1 MRAPTGLVS
10 LVFRNPDAIHRF
22 SIGDWDRLVGQAR
35 ETGLLA
41 RLHALLQQEGL
52 DASIPAVAR
61 WHFEVATALAK
72 SHQSRVRRELGRLC
86 SLLTGLN
93 PLIVLK
99 GAAYLAADLS
109 AARGRAIDEIDLLV
123 PSERLD
129 EVESTLGRAGWH
141 AVDLPDYDQRYY
153 RRWKIDAPRQQHL
166 GCSTVL
172 NIYLAIVPDAARFRP
187 DAAKLCRSAAEV
199 PCFPGFAVLS
209 AKDRILHAATLLC
222 HDDGL
227 PNGLRDLSDLDLLL
241 RQGSAEADFW
251 SHLLTRAEEMELS
264 RPLFYALRYA
274 RHFFGTP
281 VPDEVRDHLA
291 SASPSTATLK
301 LMDAIYTRMLEP
313 TQHSRMDALT
323 PLARHAAYLR
333 AHWLRRPPRS
343 LLPHLLHKILLS
355 PYQRDPKPA

>member
-10 LVFRNPDAIHRF
+10 LVFRDPGAIHRF
-22 SIGDWDRLVGQAR
+22 SIGDWDRAVRQAR

-52 DASIPAVAR
+52 DASIPAVAH
-61 WHFEVATALAK
+61 WHFEVATALAI
-72 SHQSRVRRELGRLC
+72 SHQCRGRRELRRLC
-86 SLLTGLN
+86 ALLAGPD

-109 AARGRAIDEIDLLV
+109 AARGRTIDEIDLLV
-123 PSERLD
+123 PSERRD
-129 EVESTLGRAGWH
+129 EVESTLRRADWH

-153 RRWKIDAPRQQHL
+153 RRWKIDAPRRQHL
-166 GCSTVL
+166 VCSTAI

-187 DAAKLCRSAAEV
+187 DAATLCRSATAV
-199 PCFPGFAVLS
+199 PGFPGFAVLS
-209 AKDRILHAATLLC
+209 AKDRVLHAATLLC

-227 PNGLRDLSDLDLLL
+227 QNGLRDLSDLDLLL
-241 RQGSAEADFW
+241 REAATEADFW
-251 SHLLTRAEEMELS
+251 SQLVTRAEEMELG

-281 VPDEVRDHLA
+281 VPDEVRDHLT
-291 SASPSTATLK
+291 SASPSVATLK
-301 LMDAIYTRMLEP
+301 LMDAIYTRLLES
-313 TQHSRMDALT
+313 THHSGVDALT
-323 PLARHAAYLR
+323 PLARRAAYMR

-343 LLPHLLHKILLS
+343 LVPHLLHKILVS
-355 PYQRDPKPA
+355 PDQRDPKPA